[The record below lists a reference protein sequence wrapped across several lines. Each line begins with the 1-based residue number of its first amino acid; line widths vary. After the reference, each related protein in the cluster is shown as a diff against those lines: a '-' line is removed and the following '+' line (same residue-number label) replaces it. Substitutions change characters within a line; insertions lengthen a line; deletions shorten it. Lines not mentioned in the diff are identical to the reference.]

1 MPEWPG
7 LTLALRMPLCCLLW
21 QGSRG
26 SSGSCCAADPGSG
39 SSAAAITVENPAVGR
54 TFRPKLLR
62 SLTVLGDAARDEG
75 PGFKEMEQ
83 LISPLHK
90 KRKDEGGGGAWPGR
104 SLALRPQPKNLGGC
118 PSKMLV
124 PSRSHIVEARP
135 ESSID
140 MSQL

>member
-90 KRKDEGGGGAWPGR
+90 KRKDEGGGGRGQAGVSRCAHSRRTWADVLLRCLFHLGR
-104 SLALRPQPKNLGGC
+104 
-118 PSKMLV
+118 
-124 PSRSHIVEARP
+124 I
-135 ESSID
+135 
-140 MSQL
+140 